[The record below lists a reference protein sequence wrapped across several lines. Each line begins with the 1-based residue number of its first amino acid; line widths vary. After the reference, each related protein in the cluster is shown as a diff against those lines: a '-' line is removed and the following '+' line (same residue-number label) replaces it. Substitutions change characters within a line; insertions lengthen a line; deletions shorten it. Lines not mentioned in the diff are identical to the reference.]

1 MKRTQEE
8 LTRIE
13 MVWTA
18 YVRTVTEAGALP
30 DCIEGMAG
38 HTANHYRLMR
48 ACDPRLNALTDAEIS
63 EIMALDDP
71 DL

>member
-1 MKRTQEE
+1 MKRTEE
-8 LTRIE
+8 EMARIG

-18 YVRTVTEAGALP
+18 YVGTVMEARPLP
-30 DCIEGMAG
+30 DRIEDAAA
-38 HTANHYRLMR
+38 HLAAHYRLMR
-48 ACDPRLNALTDAEIS
+48 ERDPRLNALTDAEIS